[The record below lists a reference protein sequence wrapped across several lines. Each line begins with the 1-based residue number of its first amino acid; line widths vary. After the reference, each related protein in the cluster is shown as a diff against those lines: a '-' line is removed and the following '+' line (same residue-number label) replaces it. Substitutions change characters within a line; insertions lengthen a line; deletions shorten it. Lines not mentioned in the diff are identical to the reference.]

1 MGDSPQIGSSG
12 QQAAVPSFLTD
23 PRLRLWLF
31 GGKGGVGKT
40 TCAVATALSLAARE
54 PDERFL
60 LMSVDPAHSV
70 LDSLAGSAPPPNL
83 TVVEFTGERTLDVL
97 RRRYGAAIERIL
109 TLGTFM
115 DGEDAHR
122 IVGVTV
128 PAPEELAA
136 VVHIAHWVQTRK
148 YRGIVVDLA
157 PTGHALRLLD
167 APKLLAQW
175 ADALDKLLEKH
186 REMRSAFGAAA
197 RPDLLDALIA
207 RGKAMG
213 ALARSTFTAKAG
225 CRFAAVANADPLTM
239 AETLRLVSELRR
251 RRIPVTDIV
260 INRMHGSECA
270 VCREQRESEEA
281 VLRANTE
288 PLAAQSLWEL
298 SILAGEARGRPILD
312 GLWEQVKPLVLDA
325 PPAADAAP
333 PAPFVRPVVANPA
346 PAPGGRRFIFLAGKG
361 GVGKTTMACAT
372 ALHLA
377 ADEPRRSVLLLSTD
391 PAHSLADALGVAV
404 GDAAGLVA
412 EGLSAMQLSPA
423 DELAALRRDVKRGL
437 KPLRS
442 ASSSFSIAFESEAWD
457 KLLDLCPPGIDE
469 MMAITRITATAEAGR
484 FDTIVVDTAPTGHLL
499 HLLRMPA
506 VMQEWLQA
514 ALSILLKYDAATRA
528 PDLADRLIRLSRDLK
543 GLRAALDDPAEA
555 AIYAVAIP
563 TRMALAETIDLVG
576 ETRSLGIDVPL
587 LLVNHCTP
595 VTECPRCGARRVG
608 EQAVLSEIGGRFAGT
623 HVALVPEMPGLRGA
637 GPLLELGRALYGG
650 PAAGAQAEPSGNGE
664 GKCPL

>member
-1 MGDSPQIGSSG
+1 M
-12 QQAAVPSFLTD
+12 PSFLTD

-40 TCAVATALSLAARE
+40 TCAVATALTMAARE
-54 PDERFL
+54 PNERFL

-83 TVVEFTGERTLDVL
+83 SVVEFTGERTLDVL

-136 VVHIAHWVQTRK
+136 VVHIAHWVETRK

-167 APKLLAQW
+167 APKLLVQW

-213 ALARSTFTAKAG
+213 TLARSTFTAKAG
-225 CRFAAVANADPLTM
+225 CRFAAVANADALTM
-239 AETLRLVSELRR
+239 AETLRLVAELRR

-270 VCREQRESEEA
+270 VCLEQRQSEEA
-281 VLRANTE
+281 VLRANAE
-288 PLAAQSLWEL
+288 QLSAQSLWEL
-298 SILAGEARGRPILD
+298 PILAGEARGRPILD
-312 GLWEQVKPLVLDA
+312 GLWEQVKPLA
-325 PPAADAAP
+325 PAAP
-333 PAPFVRPVVANPA
+333 PEADATAPAAFVRTVVENPA
-346 PAPGGRRFIFLAGKG
+346 PEPGRQRFIFLAGKG

-372 ALHLA
+372 ALDLA
-377 ADEPRRSVLLLSTD
+377 ADEPPRSVLLLSTD
-391 PAHSLADALGVAV
+391 PAHSLADALGMAV
-404 GDAAGLVA
+404 GDAAGPVSDR
-412 EGLSAMQLSPA
+412 LSAMQLSPA
-423 DELAALRRDVKRGL
+423 DELAALRRDVRRGL

-469 MMAITRITATAEAGR
+469 IMAITRITATAEAGR

-563 TRMALAETIDLVG
+563 TRMALAETIDLVQ

-595 VTECPRCGARRVG
+595 ATECPRCGARRIG
-608 EQAVLSEIGGRFAGT
+608 EQEVLAEIDGRFGRT
-623 HVALVPEMPGLRGA
+623 HVARIPQMPGLRGA

-664 GKCPL
+664 GKCPQ